1 MFYFKKMILQTL
13 LLTGIVFSTKLAAQS
28 LAINNDGTTAD
39 VSAILDIKSS
49 SKGLLVPRVSS
60 TASITSPATGL
71 LVYVTTGTTGFYY
84 NTGTSAAPAWKILL
98 PADGNATSLTNIPAA
113 NITGTLPSISGINLT
128 NLNASNVASGTLAAG
143 RMPAL
148 SGDITTTVG
157 SVATTIANNAV
168 TTNKIA
174 DANVTVAKISA
185 TGTASASTFL
195 RGDGSW
201 SAASGGGSSISNFVV
216 TSASTY
222 TLTSS
227 NQVIVTNN
235 TNLTMF
241 TLPTAAAAGVGKIFY
256 IVGSNNTSYGSAKVQ
271 IASGSGDLIYQG
283 YQPPST
289 TAPVGFQAGGLII
302 ISDGVSKW
310 YLVSAT

>member
-1 MFYFKKMILQTL
+1 MLYLKKMMLQSL
-13 LLTGIVFSTKLAAQS
+13 LLVGIVFSTKSISQS
-28 LAINNDGTTAD
+28 LAINNDGSTAD
-39 VSAILDIKSS
+39 VSAILDIKST

-71 LVYVTTGTTGFYY
+71 LVYVTTGTIGFYY
-84 NTGTSAAPAWKILL
+84 NTGTAAVPAWKQLL
-98 PADGNATSLTNIPAA
+98 PADGNASSLTNIPAA
-113 NITGTLPSISGINLT
+113 NITGTLPAISGVNLT
-128 NLNASNVASGTLAAG
+128 NLNASNIASGTIAAT

-148 SGDITTTVG
+148 TGDITTSAGTV
-157 SVATTIANNAV
+157 STTLSNNSV

-174 DANVTVAKISA
+174 DGNVTVAKISA
-185 TGTASASTFL
+185 TGTPSASTFL
-195 RGDGSW
+195 RGDGTW
-201 SAASGGGSSISNFVV
+201 GAASGGSSISNFAV

-235 TNLTMF
+235 TSLTMF
-241 TLPTAAAAGVGKIFY
+241 TLPTAATAGVGKIYY
-256 IVGSNNTSYGSAKVQ
+256 IVGSNNTANGTAKVQ

-283 YQPPST
+283 YQSPST
-289 TAPVGFQAGGLII
+289 TAPVGFQAGGIII
-302 ISDGVSKW
+302 ISDGISKW